1 MIFKLI
7 LLITLIEALRA
18 DCSSDANC
26 LFCSTITANCLICLQ
41 GYIVDSSNTCTLNS
55 SCQYYQ
61 FSSSD
66 QAQCLNQCP
75 SSQIDFF
82 NSQQQSNQCQLKNL
96 CPQQYSVSS
105 TDNIL
110 NITPG
115 VIYVQ
120 GQAIPVSQIQT
131 QYVLDIVSI
140 DTNMSII
147 KLNSNTANDL
157 ITGFKVNG
165 NQSLGS
171 CIFVWFQSSQLII
184 YNFQNSNKQSVV
196 LQNIVAENNQILD
209 AVIDISSPNGYN
221 INLIAKQTPLK
232 QLIYINIQVNGL
244 AQSIISTWSYTGK
257 LLNIMKLFYINSSL
271 IISIGANTSQK
282 FQSLSLQLVNGLLV
296 EQDLCTLNPITTPP
310 PNVLI
315 LKQNSEILYFAAG
328 NIYSSSFL
336 SCYSQLISDQSNV
349 LSLVLDES
357 AQKCFS
363 ISANAINSYQ
373 YTQALGAKSLLQI
386 PQVTVNNQ
394 NQNIV
399 ACSSIGLSQSSNLQQ
414 NFMLIC
420 NNSQNNILSLLAYN
434 FQSNLVNVS
443 NLFNNNFSVVNLIYV
458 QPLTTLII
466 YGAQQIR
473 TFVGLQPGAVA
484 LQISANQG
492 CMFLLQSQFESSSN
506 LQKLRINLI
515 QSSLSNQISSDQ
527 KLIYQVINNINYN
540 SQLDQLTNIRQLQIV
555 GTQQSNPIIINSFS
569 LIGFK
574 FKSLKLMGINLKLQT
589 NSEPVI
595 INQSQVNEFILD
607 TIIFNSIAQNSSV
620 IIQNK
625 NSVIIRQA
633 YFHNFTLINSTLIT
647 FINCNQIFFGSI
659 SIYNVTLSDQLSSLF
674 KIIQSTSVTF
684 NNTNITLSSQNIQ
697 PLIIIS
703 GCQQVNIQNVIT
715 AGNYFINKL
724 IFGKLFVVQ
733 GANSIYIN
741 NLFIKSNM
749 NVQTLQIVPYY
760 INSQNQYILNQQLQ
774 VVAAS
779 IIIRDNRGIFGQQI
793 YVNSNSAFFSKIQM
807 FNNSQQAAN
816 GTIYFAQNYVQI
828 QDSNFINNTAYGGGG
843 IYFNQTQFA
852 QLINCQLINNSA
864 TAAGGAILI
873 SKGLLLLN
881 KTTIQ
886 TNKAYIGGGVR
897 IESGFLSY
905 LQYDPQT
912 TMSKNK
918 ALLFGDDVA
927 SKLQKFKIFING
939 NLINEISQSEFL
951 NLQRFFYQKAQTD
964 IQNAY
969 YASNIRSGQKIDILV
984 QVFDQSGKILIL
996 DPKAS
1001 YPPTISLE
1009 INQLGGV
1016 LKSYI
1021 ITFIGENFITDYCQD
1036 RQGFC
1041 LSSDL
1046 IIQGTPGSVLPLVML
1061 ENFIENPQRQTSRIL
1076 EHFED
1081 LQDQIKIIQSSQKNL
1096 KKRNLINFTSLLGL
1110 LTSNYTSI
1118 IAIQLQFRDCIK
1130 GEILKEINSQ
1140 NNITECLPCP
1150 LNSYTLTNNDSQ
1162 CLKCPDSAYLCQNY
1176 TILLKDGYWRQGSG
1190 SDEIY
1195 QCREDLGSCLLEST
1209 QKICKQG
1216 YVGSLCQGCDL
1227 WGEEWGSSYTQ
1238 KGINGACYQ
1247 CDNQEKQIL
1256 YNCLIFIFTSF
1267 YLLFGVNNVIQNNN
1281 IHSLAYYIR
1290 ILKLAS
1296 ISKSS
1301 LRDESSQYIKLL
1313 IHYLQLLAVLN
1324 SISLQLPDF
1333 ITAIPKFT
1341 GSPNTSFILSSNCF
1355 LQQLNYKNIMQLR
1368 VLQSSLLPMV
1378 YQLVV
1383 IMVYIIY
1390 KIIKCQKIQKQF
1402 FYTTFVFL
1410 VMFFQPDSIMF
1421 LLSSI
1426 GCQQLGKVKSLIA
1439 DANFEC
1445 YKDPSYHDFLYFYT
1459 IPAFLI
1465 WCLFP
1470 VVFFFLLRKRRKK
1483 LHLIVTKQMY
1493 GYLYL
1498 EYKDKYYFFEFLRCA
1513 TRIIIVAFQTLVNS
1527 DQQFKLNCVTLLLF
1541 FYLIVTVKILPYQ
1554 NSQVFKLDVVSHAVL
1569 ILIVLFNM
1577 ISATL
1582 GSSSSFNQVIQI
1594 LTIIINVGY
1603 FIVMVCIISFL
1614 KINNINSA
1622 FLNLLV
1628 FLKKNF
1634 AKFVPCLKKQSSLSS
1649 NYFRVLKRWKILRN
1663 NRQYLVQKYFQEQLM
1678 THFATT
1684 KINAKKEIEHQ
1695 SSIQAPVSIVFKEQ
1709 KASNFISSPIQ
1720 QSIPLIQCSSQQ
1732 SDRKILENINNL
1744 IKVNQEQELDIYSS
1758 GFLSSNLDVEKVNL
1772 EIEMYSTPVS
1782 SKFIFD
1788 KNNLVRQAFHSAKQ
1802 INPEVEQSSK

>member
-7 LLITLIEALRA
+7 LLISLIDILIA

-26 LFCSTITANCLICLQ
+26 LFCSKTSVSCLMCQQGFTIN
-41 GYIVDSSNTCTLNS
+41 SSNICAPS
-55 SCQYYQ
+55 STCQYYQ

-66 QAQCLNQCP
+66 QTQCLNQCP
-75 SSQIDFF
+75 STQIDFL
-82 NSQQQSNQCQLKNL
+82 NSSLQSNQCQIKNL
-96 CPQQYSVSS
+96 CPQQYSISS
-105 TDNIL
+105 TDNIIS
-110 NITPG
+110 ITPG
-115 VIYVQ
+115 VIYMQ
-120 GQAIPVSQIQT
+120 GQAIPVNQIQT
-131 QYVLDIVSI
+131 QYFLDIVSI
-140 DTNMSII
+140 DTNMSIV
-147 KLNSNTANDL
+147 KLTSNISNDL

-171 CIFVWFQSSQLII
+171 CIVVWFQSSQLIA
-184 YNFQNSNKQSVV
+184 YSLQNSNQQTIV

-209 AVIDISSPNGYN
+209 AIVDISSTNGFN

-232 QLIYINIQVNGL
+232 QLSYINILVNGL
-244 AQSIISTWSYTGK
+244 VQNIISTWSYTGK
-257 LLNIMKLFYINSSL
+257 FGNVIKLFYINSSL
-271 IISIGANTSQK
+271 IISLGVNSSQK
-282 FQSLSLQLVNGLLV
+282 FQSFSLQLTNGQLV
-296 EQDLCTLNPITTPP
+296 EQDLCTLNSVATPAP
-310 PNVLI
+310 KILL
-315 LKQNSEILYFAAG
+315 LKQNSEILYFASG
-328 NIYSSSFL
+328 NIYSSSFVT
-336 SCYSQLISDQSNV
+336 CYSQQISDQSNV

-373 YTQALGAKSLLQI
+373 YTQALGAQSLSQI
-386 PQVTVNNQ
+386 PQVTINNL

-399 ACSSIGLSQSSNLQQ
+399 ACSSVGLIQSQSQQQ

-420 NNSQNNILSLLAYN
+420 NNSQNNILSLLTYN
-434 FQSNLVNVS
+434 FQSNVVNIS
-443 NLFNNNFSVVNLIYV
+443 NLFNNNFPVVNLIYA
-458 QPLTTLII
+458 QPLATLVLQ
-466 YGAQQIR
+466 GAQQIR
-473 TFVGLQPGAVA
+473 SFVGLQPVAIA
-484 LQISANQG
+484 LQTSPNQG
-492 CMFLLQSQFESSSN
+492 CIFLLQSQFEQSSN
-506 LQKLRINLI
+506 LQKLRINTI

-540 SQLDQLTNIRQLQIV
+540 SQLDQITNIRQLQIV
-555 GTQQSNPIIINSFS
+555 GTQQSNPIIINALS

-574 FKSLKLMGINLKLQT
+574 FKSLKLMGINLQLQA
-589 NSEPVI
+589 NSEPVT

-607 TIIFNSIAQNSSV
+607 TIIFNSIAQNSTL

-659 SIYNVTLSDQLSSLF
+659 SIYNVTLSDQYSSLF
-674 KIIQSTSVTF
+674 KIIQSTQVTF
-684 NNTNITLSSQNIQ
+684 NNTNITLSNLNIQ
-697 PLIIIS
+697 PMIIIS

-715 AGNYFINKL
+715 AGNYFMNKL
-724 IFGKLFVVQ
+724 IFGKLFLIQ
-733 GANSIYIN
+733 GPNSIYIS
-741 NLFIKSNM
+741 NLIIKSNM
-749 NVQTLQIVPYY
+749 NVQTLQIVPYFN
-760 INSQNQYILNQQLQ
+760 NSQNQFITNQQVQ
-774 VVAAS
+774 VVAANV
-779 IIIRDNRGIFGQQI
+779 IIRDNLGIFGQQI
-793 YVNSNSAFFSKIQM
+793 YVSSNSAFFSKVSA

-816 GTIYFAQNYVQI
+816 GTIYFTQNFVQI
-828 QDSNFINNTAYGGGG
+828 QDSNFTNNTAYGGGG

-864 TAAGGAILI
+864 NAAGGAILI
-873 SKGLLLLN
+873 SKGPILLN
-881 KTTIQ
+881 KTIIQ
-886 TNKAYIGGGVR
+886 SNKAYIGGGVR

-905 LQYDPQT
+905 LQYDQQT
-912 TMSKNK
+912 IMSNNI

-927 SKLQKFKIFING
+927 SRLQTFKIFING
-939 NLINEISQSEFL
+939 NQVNEINQSEFL
-951 NLQRFFYQKAQTD
+951 KLQSYFFQQAQVN

-969 YASNIRSGQKIDILV
+969 YASNIRSGQKLDILV
-984 QVFDQSGKILIL
+984 QVFDQSGKILII
-996 DPKAS
+996 DPKIS
-1001 YPPTISLE
+1001 YPPTIALE

-1041 LSSDL
+1041 LTSDL
-1046 IIQGTPGSVLPLVML
+1046 TVQGIPGKVLPLVLL
-1061 ENFIENPQRQTSRIL
+1061 ENFIEKPLRQSSRIL
-1076 EHFED
+1076 EYFEG
-1081 LQDQIKIIQSSQKNL
+1081 LQEQIKIIQSPQKIL

-1110 LTSNYTSI
+1110 LTSSYTSI

-1150 LNSYTLTNNDSQ
+1150 LNSYTLTNNDTQ

-1176 TILLKDGYWRQGSG
+1176 TILLKDGYWRQKNDT
-1190 SDEIY
+1190 DEIY
-1195 QCREDLGSCLLEST
+1195 QCREDLGSCLFEST
-1209 QKICKQG
+1209 QQTCKKG
-1216 YVGSLCQGCDL
+1216 YVGPLCQGCDL
-1227 WGEEWGSSYTQ
+1227 WGEQWGFSFTQ

-1247 CDNQEKQIL
+1247 CDNQQKQVL
-1256 YNCLIFIFTSF
+1256 YNCLIFIFTTF
-1267 YLLFGVNNVIQNNN
+1267 YLVFGVNNVIDNNN

-1333 ITAIPKFT
+1333 VTVVPKFT
-1341 GSPNTSFILSSNCF
+1341 GNPNTSFILSSNCF

-1368 VLQSSLLPMV
+1368 VLQSSLLPLI
-1378 YQLVV
+1378 YCFVV
-1383 IMVYIIY
+1383 MILYIIY
-1390 KIIKCQKIQKQF
+1390 KLIKCQKIQKQF

-1426 GCQQLGKVKSLIA
+1426 GCQNLGKIKSLIA

-1445 YKDPSYHDFLYFYT
+1445 YKDSSYHEFLYFYT

-1470 VVFFFLLRKRRKK
+1470 VIFLILLSRRRNK

-1498 EYKDKYYFFEFLRCA
+1498 EYKEKYYYFEFFRCA
-1513 TRIIIVAFQTLVNS
+1513 IRIIIVVFQTLVNS

-1541 FYLIVTVKILPYQ
+1541 FYLIVSVKILPYQ
-1554 NSQVFKLDVVSHAVL
+1554 NIQVFRVDVMSHVVL
-1569 ILIVLFNM
+1569 IIIVLFNM

-1582 GSSSSFNQVIQI
+1582 GTSSSFNDIIQMLTVI
-1594 LTIIINVGY
+1594 TNVGY
-1603 FIVMVCIISFL
+1603 FLVMICIIAFL
-1614 KINNINSA
+1614 KINNFNSA
-1622 FLNLLV
+1622 FLKLLI
-1628 FLKKNF
+1628 FMKKNF
-1634 AKFVPCLKKQSSLSS
+1634 AKFIPCLKKSNLLSS
-1649 NYFRVLKRWKILRN
+1649 NYFRVLKRWKLLRN
-1663 NRQYLVQKYFQEQLM
+1663 NRQYLVQKYFQEQLNN
-1678 THFATT
+1678 HFATAKLINT
-1684 KINAKKEIEHQ
+1684 KREIEHQ
-1695 SSIQAPVSIVFKEQ
+1695 STIQAPVSIVIKDQ
-1709 KASNFISSPIQ
+1709 KPSNFVNSPNQ
-1720 QSIPLIQCSSQQ
+1720 QSTPLIQSFPQQ
-1732 SDRKILENINNL
+1732 SERRILENNNNL
-1744 IKVNQEQELDIYSS
+1744 IKGNQEQDLDIYSS
-1758 GFLSSNLDVEKVNL
+1758 GFLSQNLDAEKANL
-1772 EIEMYSTPVS
+1772 EIEMYSVPVS

-1788 KNNLVRQAFHSAKQ
+1788 KNNLVRQAFNSAKQ
-1802 INPEVEQSSK
+1802 INPETQK